1 MERGTLVILTIIGI
15 TALLALIVILILVKM
30 TRSQKQKS
38 AQLKQAYDEAI
49 RSGDRA
55 KALQAGRLYYAS
67 FRPGSRL
74 TLYDEQA
81 INNDL
86 QVMSTLTK

>member
-15 TALLALIVILILVKM
+15 TALVAALVIFILAKVTK
-30 TRSQKQKS
+30 SQKQKS
-38 AQLKQAYDEAI
+38 AQLKHAYQDAI

-67 FRPGSRL
+67 FRPGNRL
-74 TLYDEQA
+74 TTYDEQA
-81 INNDL
+81 LANDL
-86 QVMSTLTK
+86 KVMDTIKQ